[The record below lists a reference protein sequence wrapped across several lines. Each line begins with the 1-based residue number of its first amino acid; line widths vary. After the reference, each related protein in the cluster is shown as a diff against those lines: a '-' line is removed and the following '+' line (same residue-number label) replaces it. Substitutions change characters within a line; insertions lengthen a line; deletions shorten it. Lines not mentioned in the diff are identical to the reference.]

1 MYKLLYISIYDF
13 FLWLRKKDDPEFKAV
28 VGLSIVIIQNVM
40 ILSFIL
46 KLPEK
51 LQAFNFINTK
61 YVYLLFSIAVIIFN
75 YFLFVFKKQFQVIYE
90 KYSQK
95 TKKYRSMARIIA
107 FLFMIEGL
115 LIAIAYGLTAR
126 D

>member
-1 MYKLLYISIYDF
+1 
-13 FLWLRKKDDPEFKAV
+13 
-28 VGLSIVIIQNVM
+28 M